1 MNLFGRNHGNQ
12 FYIVDL
18 SYIIFFSGYSA
29 FTTYK
34 RNFDIQNSSL
44 HPKFDPTL
52 DEEFCEIFQTAT
64 SRPYSY
70 RNKIWLESE
79 WHRLN
84 VVRHDQHRH
93 SLSQEALS
101 PSSWGQRI
109 WL

>member
-1 MNLFGRNHGNQ
+1 MVVIGGNQ

-52 DEEFCEIFQTAT
+52 DEEFCEIFQSTL
-64 SRPYSY
+64 SY
-70 RNKIWLESE
+70 TIKKPLQSINPFINLSNVIFVQIVLE
-79 WHRLN
+79 
-84 VVRHDQHRH
+84 
-93 SLSQEALS
+93 
-101 PSSWGQRI
+101 RI
-109 WL
+109 FGEESFIQIIKLIEM